1 MRARGV
7 ALLFVGLLVATVAV
21 AQEALPEW
29 GTDPLTVYTVHAF
42 EFVPIKSNT
51 TYDFD
56 SWMKWV
62 TGGYLSLAAGVHVPS
77 GAIVK
82 QFHVAACDEDAGTDF
97 QVRLWQCPSNPFTD
111 PCVAAVVITSTVL
124 SGCNYLSSTGLNL
137 TVQNGQF
144 TYFVE
149 FNNYELTGQQRID
162 HVEIAYRLQVSEPPP
177 TPTFND
183 VPTDHMFYPYIEALV
198 ASGITAGCG
207 SGNYCPDSP
216 LTRGQMAVFLSKA
229 LGLHWAP

>member
-7 ALLFVGLLVATVAV
+7 VLLVVGLLVATVAV

-51 TYDFD
+51 TYDFS
-56 SWMKWV
+56 SWTKYV
-62 TGGYLSLAAGVHVPS
+62 TGGFTSLVAGVHLPS
-77 GAIVK
+77 GALVS

-97 QVRLWQCPSNPFTD
+97 VVRLWQCPSNPFTD
-111 PCVAAVVITSTVL
+111 PCTGEVVVFSTGL
-124 SGCNYLSSTGLNL
+124 SGCDYLGSTGLNL

-149 FNNYELTGQQRID
+149 FNNYELTGLQRID

-177 TPTFND
+177 TPTFLD
-183 VPTDHMFYPYIEALV
+183 VPQGHLFYPYIEALA

-207 SGNYCPDSP
+207 NDNFCPDSP
-216 LTRGQMAVFLSKA
+216 LTRGQMAVFLAKG